1 MTSSSTS
8 KSRLRARLRERRRG
22 LDLQTRA
29 AAALAICE
37 QIVTSPHWTG
47 ARRVALYIAN
57 DSEMD
62 TAPLAALCRDAGKL
76 LYLPVMQADKTL
88 SFAAWDADTALLR
101 NSYGIDEPPASAA
114 RVAAADLDIIVLP
127 LVGWDRQ
134 GTRLGMGGGY
144 YDRSLAGVSG
154 PVLAGLAYAMQESA
168 GLPRDQSDVPLD
180 IVVTE
185 DGVHCCR
192 QG

>member
-1 MTSSSTS
+1 MTSTSAS
-8 KSRLRARLRERRRG
+8 KSDLRARLREQRRS

-29 AAALAICE
+29 AAASAVCE
-37 QIVTSPHWTG
+37 QIVTSPHWPE
-47 ARRVALYIAN
+47 AHRIALYMAN

-62 TAPLAALCRDAGKL
+62 TTPLAALCRDAGKQL
-76 LYLPVMQADKTL
+76 FLPVMQNDKTL
-88 SFAAWDADTALLR
+88 RFAAWDAETPLLR
-101 NSYGIDEPPASAA
+101 NHYGIDEPPATAA
-114 RVAAADLDIIVLP
+114 RRAAADLDIIVLP

-154 PVLAGLAYAMQESA
+154 PVLAGLAYSMQEIA
-168 GLPRDQSDVPLD
+168 FLPRDQWDVPLD

-185 DGVHCCR
+185 ACVHCCR
-192 QG
+192 AS